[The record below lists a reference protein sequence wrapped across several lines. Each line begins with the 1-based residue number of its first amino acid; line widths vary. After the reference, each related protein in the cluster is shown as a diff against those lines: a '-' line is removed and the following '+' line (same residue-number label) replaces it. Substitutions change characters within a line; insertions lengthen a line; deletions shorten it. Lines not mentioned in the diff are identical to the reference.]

1 MVRWEYRH
9 IIGTALDFE
18 AELNLLGSDGW
29 ELVFVTVVPGTS
41 PVTLLGILK
50 REGVASTGSEVTL
63 DQL

>member
-9 IIGTALDFE
+9 IMGTALDFE
-18 AELNLLGSDGW
+18 GELNLLGAEGW
-29 ELVFVTVVPGTS
+29 ELVFVTVVPNTS

-50 REGVASTGSEVTL
+50 RQGVATQSEVGL